1 METLHFVV
9 VVLSFVLLSSVL
21 DQMISRV
28 SLPLVQIGIGLLM
41 AVFISGP
48 LEFSLDP
55 ELFLVLFIAPL
66 LYDESRNVSKRL
78 LYRHFSAVLNLAIG
92 LVICSCL
99 AVGFFLN
106 YLEPSIPLTAAFA
119 LGAALGPTDAVA
131 VGALSGTVKLNSR
144 QSTLLAGE
152 ALINDASGIVS
163 FQFAVAAAVT
173 GAFSLTNAAGAF
185 AVSFLGG
192 LSLGVLLGIIS
203 LLILKTVRGI
213 GLESTVFHVT
223 FELLSPLVFYII
235 AEELHVSGILAV
247 VAAGLLVTLV
257 PQNTTAFAA
266 HVRLVSGSVWDVV
279 SFILNGIVFI
289 MLGTQIPGAFNSTWH
304 EKLSP
309 LSMIGLVFVITALS
323 VVLRFLWVLLFDWHY
338 YRRLQRKDRSAN
350 EFKEVFASGKV
361 RALKLI
367 QNAMVTTLGGP
378 KGAVTL
384 SIAFTLPLVTAGG
397 KEFPARGELIF
408 IASGVI
414 LLTLLMANFLT
425 PLLTPAPDEPDDAEL
440 YQARARVKKQVVK
453 VLRKEYAP
461 RSPLAV
467 TVVCTRLNRE
477 IDEDLNSSYSHNLFR
492 EIRIDTIRHQMRML
506 DEIADSEQAD
516 KAVVAAM
523 RNVLRRN
530 LLLSGSQST
539 MRHYAKSLRGVGQ
552 YLRNRLGDW
561 FRKMRLRSGSV
572 PVIENSNG
580 MHALRLRMEEEAVKY
595 LRARQSATDD
605 MEREVASYLLEGH
618 QEIIAVLKT
627 ASGSHPNNLQVRV
640 DEIDEESL
648 RVQLGCIQDLREDG
662 TLSED
667 LVDALRQEVYLL
679 QMNYADGGH

>member
-1 METLHFVV
+1 METLHFAVI
-9 VVLSFVLLSSVL
+9 VLSFVLLSSVL

-28 SLPLVQIGIGLLM
+28 SLPLVQIGIGVVV

-78 LYRHFSAVLNLAIG
+78 LYRHLPSVLNLAIG
-92 LVICSCL
+92 LVVCSCL

-106 YLEPSIPLTAAFA
+106 FLAPSIPLTAAFA

-131 VGALSGTVKLNSR
+131 VGALSSTVKLNSR
-144 QSTLLAGE
+144 QSTLLSGE
-152 ALINDASGIVS
+152 SLINDASGIVS

-192 LSLGVLLGIIS
+192 LSLGVLLGMIS
-203 LLILKTVRGI
+203 LLLLKTVRGI

-223 FELLSPLVFYII
+223 FELLSPVVFYII

-247 VAAGLLVTLV
+247 VAAGLVVTLV
-257 PQNTTAFAA
+257 PQSTTAFAA

-279 SFILNGIVFI
+279 AFILNGIVFI
-289 MLGTQIPGAFNSTWH
+289 MLGTQIPGVFNSTWH

-309 LSMIGLVFVITALS
+309 SSMIGLVFAITALS
-323 VVLRFLWVLLFDWHY
+323 VAIRFVWVLLFDWHY
-338 YRRLQRKDRSAN
+338 YRGLQRKDRSA
-350 EFKEVFASGKV
+350 KELKEAFASGKV

-453 VLRKEYAP
+453 VLREEYASH
-461 RSPLAV
+461 SPLAV

-477 IDEDLNSSYSHNLFR
+477 IDEDLDSSYSHNLFR
-492 EIRIDTIRHQMRML
+492 EIRIDTIRHQLRML
-506 DEIADSEQAD
+506 DEIADSGQED

-530 LLLSGSQST
+530 LLLSGSQT
-539 MRHYAKSLRGVGQ
+539 VVRHYARSLRGVGQ

-572 PVIENSNG
+572 PVVENSHG
-580 MHALRLRMEEEAVKY
+580 MHALRLRMEEEAIKY
-595 LRARQSATDD
+595 LRARQGATDD
-605 MEREVASYLLEGH
+605 LERQVASYLLEGH
-618 QEIIAVLKT
+618 QEIVAVLKT
-627 ASGSHPNNLQVRV
+627 ASRSHPNNLQVRV

-662 TLSED
+662 ILSDD

>member
-1 METLHFVV
+1 METLHFAVV
-9 VVLSFVLLSSVL
+9 ALSSVLLSSVL

-78 LYRHFSAVLNLAIG
+78 LYRHLSAVLNLAIS

-99 AVGFFLN
+99 AVGFLLNFLQ
-106 YLEPSIPLTAAFA
+106 PSIPLTAAFA

-144 QSTLLAGE
+144 QSALLAGE
-152 ALINDASGIVS
+152 SLINDASGIVS

-203 LLILKTVRGI
+203 LLILKAVRGI

-223 FELLSPLVFYII
+223 FELLSPLVFFII

-247 VAAGLLVTLV
+247 VAAGLVVTLV
-257 PQNTTAFAA
+257 PQRTSAFAA
-266 HVRLVSGSVWDVV
+266 RVRLVSGSVWEVV
-279 SFILNGIVFI
+279 AFILNGIVFI
-289 MLGTQIPGAFNSTWH
+289 MLGTQIPGVFNSTWH
-304 EKLSP
+304 ENLNP
-309 LSMIGLVFVITALS
+309 LSLIGLVFAITALS
-323 VVLRFLWVLLFDWHY
+323 VVFRFVWVLLLDWRY
-338 YRRLQRKDRSAN
+338 YRRLQRKDKFSN
-350 EFKEVFASGKV
+350 ELKEAFPSGKV

-367 QNAMVTTLGGP
+367 QNALVTTLAGP

-425 PLLTPAPDEPDDAEL
+425 PLLTPTPEIPDDTEL
-440 YQARARVKKQVVK
+440 HQARARVKKQVIK
-453 VLRKEYAP
+453 VLREQFAS

-467 TVVCTRLNRE
+467 TVVCTRLTRQIN
-477 IDEDLNSSYSHNLFR
+477 EDLDSSHSHNLFR
-492 EIRIDTIRHQMRML
+492 EIRIDTIRHQMRLL
-506 DEIADSEQAD
+506 DEIADSGQAD

-523 RNVLRRN
+523 RKVLRRS

-539 MRHYAKSLRGVGQ
+539 AHHPGKSLRGVGQ
-552 YLRNRLGDW
+552 FLRNRLGDW
-561 FRKMRLRSGSV
+561 FRKMRLKSGST
-572 PVIENSNG
+572 PVIENSNE
-580 MHALRLRMEEEAVKY
+580 MHAMRVRMKEEAIKY
-595 LRARQSATDD
+595 LRARQSTTDD
-605 MEREVASYLLEGH
+605 LERQVAAYLLEGH
-618 QEIIAVLKT
+618 QEIMEFLKNY
-627 ASGSHPNNLQVRV
+627 SRSHPNNLQVKV
-640 DEIDEESL
+640 DQLEEESL
-648 RVQLGCIQDLREDG
+648 RLQLGCIQDLREDG
-662 TLSED
+662 ILSDD
-667 LVDALRQEVYLL
+667 LADALRQEVYLL
-679 QMNYADGGH
+679 QMNYADAGH

>member
-1 METLHFVV
+1 METLHFAVI
-9 VVLSFVLLSSVL
+9 VLSFVLLSTVL

-28 SLPLVQIGIGLLM
+28 SLPLVQIGIGLLV

-78 LYRHFSAVLNLAIG
+78 LYRHLPSVLNLAIG
-92 LVICSCL
+92 LVVCSCL
-99 AVGFFLN
+99 AVGFLLN
-106 YLEPSIPLTAAFA
+106 YLAPSIPLTAAFA

-131 VGALSGTVKLNSR
+131 VGALSSTVKLNSR
-144 QSTLLAGE
+144 QSTLLSGE
-152 ALINDASGIVS
+152 SLINDASGIVS

-173 GAFSLTNAAGAF
+173 GAFSLTDAAGAF

-192 LSLGVLLGIIS
+192 LSLGVLLGIMS

-247 VAAGLLVTLV
+247 VAAGLVVTLV
-257 PQNTTAFAA
+257 PQSKSAFAA

-279 SFILNGIVFI
+279 AFILNGIVFI
-289 MLGTQIPGAFNSTWH
+289 MLGTQIPLAFNSTWH

-309 LSMIGLVFVITALS
+309 LSLIGLVFAVTALC
-323 VVLRFLWVLLFDWHY
+323 VVLRFVWVLLFDWHY
-338 YRRLQRKDRSAN
+338 YRGLQRKDRSS
-350 EFKEVFASGKV
+350 KELKEAFASGKV

-414 LLTLLMANFLT
+414 ILTLLMANFLT
-425 PLLTPAPDEPDDAEL
+425 PLLTPAPQEPDDAEL
-440 YQARARVKKQVVK
+440 LQARARVKKQVVK
-453 VLRKEYAP
+453 VLREEYASH
-461 RSPLAV
+461 SPLAV

-492 EIRIDTIRHQMRML
+492 EIRIDTIRHQLRML
-506 DEIADSEQAD
+506 DEIADSGQAD

-530 LLLSGSQST
+530 LLLSGSQSAV
-539 MRHYAKSLRGVGQ
+539 RYYARSLRGVGQ

-572 PVIENSNG
+572 PVVENSHG
-580 MHALRLRMEEEAVKY
+580 MRALRLRMEQEAIKY
-595 LRARQSATDD
+595 LRARQGATGDL
-605 MEREVASYLLEGH
+605 ERQVASYLLEGH
-618 QEIIAVLKT
+618 QEIVAVLKT
-627 ASGSHPNNLQVRV
+627 ASRSHPNNLQVRV

-662 TLSED
+662 ILSDD

>member
-41 AVFISGP
+41 AIFISGP
-48 LEFSLDP
+48 LDFSLDP

-203 LLILKTVRGI
+203 LLILKAVRGI

-223 FELLSPLVFYII
+223 FELLSPFVFFII

-247 VAAGLLVTLV
+247 VAGGLLVTLL
-257 PQNTTAFAA
+257 PQRTSAFAA
-266 HVRLVSGSVWDVV
+266 RVRLVSGSVWEVV
-279 SFILNGIVFI
+279 AFILNGIVFI
-289 MLGTQIPGAFNSTWH
+289 MLGTQIPGVFNSTWR
-304 EKLSP
+304 ENSNP
-309 LSMIGLVFVITALS
+309 LSLIGLVFAITVLS
-323 VVLRFLWVLLFDWHY
+323 VVLRFVWVLLFDWRY
-338 YRRLQRKDRSAN
+338 YLRLQRRDKSSI
-350 EFKEVFASGKV
+350 EFTEVFAGGKV

-367 QNAMVTTLGGP
+367 QNAMVTTLAGP

-425 PLLTPAPDEPDDAEL
+425 PLLTPAPEIPDDTEL
-440 YQARARVKKQVVK
+440 HQARARVKKQVIK
-453 VLRKEYAP
+453 VLREEFAP
-461 RSPLAV
+461 GSPLAV
-467 TVVCTRLNRE
+467 TVVCTRLTRQ
-477 IDEDLNSSYSHNLFR
+477 ISEDLDSSHSHNLFR
-492 EIRIDTIRHQMRML
+492 EIRIDTIRHQMRLL
-506 DEIADSEQAD
+506 DEIADSGQAD
-516 KAVVAAM
+516 KAVVVAI
-523 RNVLRRN
+523 RKVLRRS

-539 MRHYAKSLRGVGQ
+539 AHHPGKSLRGVGQ
-552 YLRNRLGDW
+552 FLRNRLGDW
-561 FRKMRLRSGSV
+561 FKKMRLRSGSV
-572 PVIENSNG
+572 PVVENPNG
-580 MHALRLRMEEEAVKY
+580 MRAMRLRMEEEAIKY
-595 LRARQSATDD
+595 LRARQSTTDD
-605 MEREVASYLLEGH
+605 LERQVASYLLEDH
-618 QEIIAVLKT
+618 QEIVKVLKND
-627 ASGSHPNNLQVRV
+627 SRSYRNDLQAKV
-640 DEIDEESL
+640 DDLEEESL
-648 RVQLGCIQDLREDG
+648 RLQLGCIQDLREDG
-662 TLSED
+662 TLSDD
-667 LVDALRQEVYLL
+667 LADALRQEVYLL
-679 QMNYADGGH
+679 QMNYADAGH

>member
-106 YLEPSIPLTAAFA
+106 YLEPSIPLTVAFA

-203 LLILKTVRGI
+203 LLILKAVRGI

-223 FELLSPLVFYII
+223 FELLSPLVFFII

-247 VAAGLLVTLV
+247 VAGGLLVTLL
-257 PQNTTAFAA
+257 PQRTSAFAA
-266 HVRLVSGSVWDVV
+266 RVRLVSGSVWEVV
-279 SFILNGIVFI
+279 AFILNGIVFI
-289 MLGTQIPGAFNSTWH
+289 MLGTQIPGVFNSTW
-304 EKLSP
+304 
-309 LSMIGLVFVITALS
+309 
-323 VVLRFLWVLLFDWHY
+323 R
-338 YRRLQRKDRSAN
+338 
-350 EFKEVFASGKV
+350 
-361 RALKLI
+361 
-367 QNAMVTTLGGP
+367 
-378 KGAVTL
+378 
-384 SIAFTLPLVTAGG
+384 
-397 KEFPARGELIF
+397 
-408 IASGVI
+408 
-414 LLTLLMANFLT
+414 
-425 PLLTPAPDEPDDAEL
+425 
-440 YQARARVKKQVVK
+440 
-453 VLRKEYAP
+453 
-461 RSPLAV
+461 
-467 TVVCTRLNRE
+467 
-477 IDEDLNSSYSHNLFR
+477 
-492 EIRIDTIRHQMRML
+492 
-506 DEIADSEQAD
+506 
-516 KAVVAAM
+516 
-523 RNVLRRN
+523 
-530 LLLSGSQST
+530 
-539 MRHYAKSLRGVGQ
+539 
-552 YLRNRLGDW
+552 
-561 FRKMRLRSGSV
+561 
-572 PVIENSNG
+572 ENS
-580 MHALRLRMEEEAVKY
+580 
-595 LRARQSATDD
+595 
-605 MEREVASYLLEGH
+605 
-618 QEIIAVLKT
+618 
-627 ASGSHPNNLQVRV
+627 
-640 DEIDEESL
+640 
-648 RVQLGCIQDLREDG
+648 
-662 TLSED
+662 
-667 LVDALRQEVYLL
+667 
-679 QMNYADGGH
+679 

>member
-1 METLHFVV
+1 METLHFAVII
-9 VVLSFVLLSSVL
+9 LSFVLLSSVL
-21 DQMISRV
+21 DQMISRI

-78 LYRHFSAVLNLAIG
+78 LYRHLPSVLNLAIG

-106 YLEPSIPLTAAFA
+106 FLAPSIPLTAAFA
-119 LGAALGPTDAVA
+119 LGAALGQTDAVA
-131 VGALSGTVKLNSR
+131 VGALSSTVKLNSR
-144 QSTLLAGE
+144 QSTLLSGE
-152 ALINDASGIVS
+152 SLINDASGIVS

-173 GAFSLTNAAGAF
+173 GAFSLTNAAQAF

-192 LSLGVLLGIIS
+192 LSLGVLLGMIS
-203 LLILKTVRGI
+203 LLLLKTVRGI

-223 FELLSPLVFYII
+223 FELLSPVVFYII

-247 VAAGLLVTLV
+247 VAAGLVVTLV
-257 PQNTTAFAA
+257 PQSTTAFAA

-279 SFILNGIVFI
+279 AFILNGIVFI
-289 MLGTQIPGAFNSTWH
+289 MLGTQIPGVFNSTWH

-309 LSMIGLVFVITALS
+309 SSMIGLVFAITALS
-323 VVLRFLWVLLFDWHY
+323 VAIRFVWVLIFDWHY
-338 YRRLQRKDRSAN
+338 YRGLQRKDRSA
-350 EFKEVFASGKV
+350 KELKEAFASGKV

-425 PLLTPAPDEPDDAEL
+425 PLLTPAPQEPDDAEL

-492 EIRIDTIRHQMRML
+492 EIRIDTIHHQMRML
-506 DEIADSEQAD
+506 DEIADSGQAD

-523 RNVLRRN
+523 RNVLHRN

-539 MRHYAKSLRGVGQ
+539 VRHYAKSLRGVGQ

-605 MEREVASYLLEGH
+605 LERQVASYLLEGH
-618 QEIIAVLKT
+618 QEIIEVLKT
-627 ASGSHPNNLQVRV
+627 ASRSHPNNLQVRV

-662 TLSED
+662 ILSDD